1 MTPMKS
7 HSPRANFWIS
17 SIRTENGGRRGKVTA
32 RLVVCSTT
40 SSLFSSFID
49 PHFLSLPYI
58 AVAPSNYLR
67 IVGTPASPG
76 PTQSAFGADMSG
88 PQGVSPPLMS
98 TPGNAGI
105 GPGGGPPLPADSSE
119 ASNAAY
125 PWRVKALYA
134 CAYQNS
140 LAFAF
145 DPEGLP

>member
-1 MTPMKS
+1 
-7 HSPRANFWIS
+7 
-17 SIRTENGGRRGKVTA
+17 
-32 RLVVCSTT
+32 
-40 SSLFSSFID
+40 
-49 PHFLSLPYI
+49 
-58 AVAPSNYLR
+58 
-67 IVGTPASPG
+67 
-76 PTQSAFGADMSG
+76 MSG